1 MNYVINGKKYLLV
14 KNYRDAL
21 NEEELLEK
29 LTDYFEKF
37 DYVLGDY
44 AYGKLRLKGFNN
56 KNNEGY
62 KTINDYAN
70 VSEYISK
77 YCAYGC
83 RYFILQK
90 MIEKK

>member
-14 KNYRDAL
+14 KNYRDAF

-56 KNNEGY
+56 KNNEDY
-62 KTINDYAN
+62 KSINDYAN
-70 VSEYISK
+70 IDEYIST